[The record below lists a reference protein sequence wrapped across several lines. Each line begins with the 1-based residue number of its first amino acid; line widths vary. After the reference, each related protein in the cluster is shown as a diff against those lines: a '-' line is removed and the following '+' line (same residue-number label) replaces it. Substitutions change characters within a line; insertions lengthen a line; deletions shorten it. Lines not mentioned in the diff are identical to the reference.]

1 MTDSTATGT
10 PIAAPSLELPWEI
23 EEESVELT
31 GLDNGAEMDVV
42 NVTEET
48 TSICESAEFDGVDA
62 VIAAEVVVLNEDV
75 FPAGF

>member
-1 MTDSTATGT
+1 
-10 PIAAPSLELPWEI
+10 
-23 EEESVELT
+23 
-31 GLDNGAEMDVV
+31 MDVV

-48 TSICESAEFDGVDA
+48 TSICESAELDGVDA